1 MGLFS
6 WPRLDTDLAAV
17 TPPSKDS
24 YKMSKRFIYSAVNSI
39 LKRQTGG
46 LIRQTEGNVGRDKD
60 SLLAMNLVRC
70 TFLKLK

>member
-1 MGLFS
+1 
-6 WPRLDTDLAAV
+6 
-17 TPPSKDS
+17 
-24 YKMSKRFIYSAVNSI
+24 MSKRFIYSAVNSI